1 MKERAIVLGI
11 FRKNDTAS
19 HIDRRL
25 EEMRRLCMTAGIEV
39 LESFA
44 QRSDSINPAYYAGTG
59 KLEQIGT
66 VADELKADLIVTA
79 MALSPVQHRNIET
92 MLNMKVIDR
101 NELILIIF
109 AKNAKSNISKIE
121 AELAQYRYLLP
132 MLTGKGIMMSRTGG
146 GIGTRGPGEKKLEID
161 RRRIEQ
167 RIHLL
172 NKRLAKYKQDSMQRR
187 KSRKNAF
194 NVSLVGYTNA
204 GKTTIMNA
212 LTSKALTAQ
221 DSLFTTLDTTT
232 RKLTR
237 DIVLTDTIGFLGELP
252 HELIQSF
259 DLTLSEASDAD
270 LKLIVCDISDRYAE
284 ENLYD
289 VSKVLSSLG
298 FMKGKVLYVFN
309 KTDSLVDSG
318 RIKYFRSLYPESVFI
333 SAKSGYNIDLLKNAI
348 EEKLRESLKKVSVTV
363 DDDESEIINFILS
376 KGHIVR
382 QNSEKRGI
390 HFEVFFNDRDYS
402 HYRAM
407 RRKS

>member
-11 FRKNDTAS
+11 FRKNDTAL

-25 EEMRRLCMTAGIEV
+25 EEMKRLCGTAGIEV

-59 KLEQIGT
+59 KLEQIGA
-66 VADELKADLIVTA
+66 VADELRADLIVTA
-79 MALSPVQHRNIET
+79 MALSPVQHRNIEA

-172 NKRLAKYKQDSMQRR
+172 NKRLAKYKQDSIQRR
-187 KSRKNAF
+187 KSRKKAF

-212 LTSKALTAQ
+212 LTARTLITR

-232 RKLTR
+232 RQLSR

-309 KTDSLVDSG
+309 KTDTLVDTG
-318 RIKYFRSLYPESVFI
+318 RIEYFRSLYPESVFI
-333 SAKSGYNIDLLKNAI
+333 SAKNGHNIDKLRHAV
-348 EEKLRESLKKVSVTV
+348 EEKLQESLKRVNVTV
-363 DDDESEIINFILS
+363 SDDETEIMNFILS
-376 KGHIVR
+376 KGHVVK
-382 QNSEKRGI
+382 QNSGKRGM

-402 HYRAM
+402 HYKAM
-407 RRKS
+407 RRKA